1 MATSHML
8 NDSRVVGNIYV
19 HYMYDYRIDYSD
31 VSAWIK
37 MMVWLINSDQRET

>member
-1 MATSHML
+1 MDDLRSCCAQMMATSHML

-31 VSAWIK
+31 VSA
-37 MMVWLINSDQRET
+37 